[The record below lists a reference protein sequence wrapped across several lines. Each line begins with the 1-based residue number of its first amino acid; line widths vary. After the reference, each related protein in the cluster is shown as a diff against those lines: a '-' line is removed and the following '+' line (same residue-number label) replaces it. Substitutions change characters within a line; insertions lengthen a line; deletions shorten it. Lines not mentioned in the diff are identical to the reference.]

1 MNPDNQNLM
10 NKKILLISIIL
21 VLSCTMAFN
30 QEDVSPF
37 AVAWYPQ
44 LMAIRGLR
52 ADIDVHLG
60 KSKSWL
66 IFAPQ
71 YYLAKKHAGI
81 NYENYNDYSS
91 STAYKRL
98 EGFGLDIQHRVYV
111 TNNFTPEGVY
121 LAYGLQYGH
130 FDITY
135 EDYSWG
141 ETDYL
146 DMKAYTYGLFEHN
159 TIIDKMGPNI
169 VIGYQQKVLD
179 RIFMDFF
186 CGGGIR
192 YSFINT
198 SSLFPRN
205 FDSDPFQFGY
215 TGTIPLA
222 GFRIGIA
229 L

>member
-1 MNPDNQNLM
+1 MQ
-10 NKKILLISIIL
+10 KKSVL
-21 VLSCTMAFN
+21 VFIAMLSSFSLVYN
-30 QEDVSPF
+30 QEESSPL
-37 AVAWYPQ
+37 AIAWYPQ
-44 LMAIRGLR
+44 LMVIRGLR

-66 IFAPQ
+66 IISPH
-71 YYLAKKHAGI
+71 YYLAKKHTGI
-81 NYENYNDYSS
+81 QYEDYDDYSS
-91 STAYKRL
+91 SIAYKNL
-98 EGFGLDIQHRVYV
+98 EGYGLELQHRVYV
-111 TNNFTPEGVY
+111 NNNFTPEGVY
-121 LAYGLQYGH
+121 LAYGMQYGH

-141 ETDYL
+141 EIDYL

-169 VIGYQQKVLD
+169 LIGYQKKVLD
-179 RIFMDFF
+179 RIFLDIF

-192 YSFINT
+192 YSFIKT

-205 FDSDPFQFGY
+205 FDGDPFQFGY
-215 TGTIPLA
+215 TGTVPLA

>member
-1 MNPDNQNLM
+1 MR
-10 NKKILLISIIL
+10 KKIIPTLLIALLHI
-21 VLSCTMAFN
+21 TMVFN
-30 QEDVSPF
+30 QEESSPL
-37 AVAWYPQ
+37 AIAWYPQ

-71 YYLAKKHAGI
+71 YYLAKRHAGI
-81 NYENYNDYSS
+81 HYDDYDDYSS
-91 STAYKRL
+91 SIAYKRL
-98 EGFGLDIQHRVYV
+98 EGYGLELQHRVYIA
-111 TNNFTPEGVY
+111 NNYTPDGIY

-141 ETDYL
+141 EIDYMDL
-146 DMKAYTYGLFEHN
+146 EAYTYGLFEHN
-159 TIIDKMGPNI
+159 TVIDKMGPNI
-169 VIGYQQKVLD
+169 IIGYQKQVLD
-179 RIFMDFF
+179 RIFVDFF

-205 FDSDPFQFGY
+205 FDGDPFQFGY
-215 TGTIPLA
+215 TGTVPLA

>member
-1 MNPDNQNLM
+1 MPR
-10 NKKILLISIIL
+10 KIILLQIIL
-21 VLSCTMAFN
+21 MFSSAIVYN
-30 QEDVSPF
+30 QEESSPL
-37 AVAWYPQ
+37 AISWYPQ
-44 LMAIRGLR
+44 LMFIRGLR

-66 IFAPQ
+66 IFSPQ
-71 YYLAKKHAGI
+71 YYLAKRHADI
-81 NYENYNDYSS
+81 YYDEYDDYNSS
-91 STAYKRL
+91 VAYKRL
-98 EGFGLDIQHRVYV
+98 EGFGMELCQRIYV
-111 TNNFTPEGVY
+111 TNNLTPEGVY
-121 LAYGLQYGH
+121 LGYGVQYGH

-141 ETDYL
+141 EIEYL
-146 DMKAYTYGLFEHN
+146 GMQAITYGLFEHN
-159 TIIDKMGPNI
+159 TIIDKMGPNV
-169 VIGYQQKVLD
+169 VIGYQKKVLD
-179 RIFMDFF
+179 RIFVDFF

-215 TGTIPLA
+215 TGTVPLA